1 MPGWRPGFCTRGPV
15 DPVRLADS
23 GLSRVCGLGHSGAP
37 PCAIFLFQFLVVSLV
52 YFLVISA
59 HASPFAYLVA
69 AYGYA
74 QASHTCVW

>member
-37 PCAIFLFQFLVVSLV
+37 PCAIFLFLLLVLSPV
-52 YFLVISA
+52 YLLMVFVHVML
-59 HASPFAYLVA
+59 FAYLVA
-69 AYGYA
+69 AYDYA
-74 QASHTCVW
+74 QASRTCV